1 MSSGI
6 HAAILSPHHVTV
18 HTWEKIAAGQLPTWD
33 PAHAAVLFPSKDA
46 VPLAELP
53 GWRNLKHV
61 LVLESKVRSFS
72 NQTLAVSACH
82 SCFLKERDR
91 GISGDY
97 SLQR

>member
-18 HTWEKIAAGQLPTWD
+18 HTWENIAAGQLPAWD
-33 PAHAAVLFPSKDA
+33 PAHAAVLFPSKDS

-61 LVLESKVRSFS
+61 LVLESKVSCV
-72 NQTLAVSACH
+72 NNEMPGVS
-82 SCFLKERDR
+82 
-91 GISGDY
+91 
-97 SLQR
+97 